1 MQHGGHA
8 PDHLVR
14 FNRTLTIVRSSTQ
27 VLMTGSVAGAI
38 AAVLPV
44 LIATLYLLYKHG
56 TKAKSIVVSMV
67 KGEAKTLLSCSPE
80 AFDLAGDTGMFLAI
94 SQDAQHML
102 RAGHSRRPADR
113 AFAALCPELHAQSP
127 EH

>member
-1 MQHGGHA
+1 
-8 PDHLVR
+8 
-14 FNRTLTIVRSSTQ
+14 
-27 VLMTGSVAGAI
+27 MTGSIAGAI

-56 TKAKSIVVSMV
+56 TKAKSIVVSMLQ
-67 KGEAKTLLSCSPE
+67 GEAKTVLSCSPE

-127 EH
+127 GH